1 MNSLVDIPKIEK
13 EIMLDGGKSE
23 TKAVK
28 NIDLSVVI
36 VSYNTN
42 DLTCESLRS
51 IYDNDMNME
60 FEVIVYDNN
69 SEDGSVNSIAT
80 EFPMV
85 RIIESDKNVGFAA
98 ANNIA
103 AGMASGN
110 WLLLLNPDTRVFEN
124 GVGNLFKFAV
134 GTGKSAIF
142 GGASHS
148 PDGKIDYRSCWAKP
162 SLWGLTSR
170 ALGLSAVGKKWSF
183 LNPEEMPEWP
193 RNSTRE
199 VDVITGCFLM
209 LKKSTWLT
217 LGGFDVDYFMY
228 SEETDLCLRAS
239 QLNIDRIYYPGA
251 KIIHVGGASEK
262 SKPHKTIKLFRGK
275 CIYFSKHRTRLAAAY
290 ASLILDMHVLLR
302 ASSYQLLG
310 LFRAKYWEEAD
321 HWRAVWGDREN
332 WNVFGSTF
340 SRTVTYST
348 EQIED
353 RHIRCAIQDSIEAA

>member
-1 MNSLVDIPKIEK
+1 MESHRTI
-13 EIMLDGGKSE
+13 G
-23 TKAVK
+23 TKMGER
-28 NIDLSVVI
+28 
-36 VSYNTN
+36 SYNTN

-69 SEDGSVNSIAT
+69 SEDGSVNSIAN

-170 ALGLSAVGKKWSF
+170 ALGLSSLGKNGHF
-183 LNPEEMPEWP
+183 LTRKKCPNGPGTVPE
-193 RNSTRE
+193 R
-199 VDVITGCFLM
+199 
-209 LKKSTWLT
+209 LT
-217 LGGFDVDYFMY
+217 
-228 SEETDLCLRAS
+228 
-239 QLNIDRIYYPGA
+239 
-251 KIIHVGGASEK
+251 
-262 SKPHKTIKLFRGK
+262 
-275 CIYFSKHRTRLAAAY
+275 
-290 ASLILDMHVLLR
+290 
-302 ASSYQLLG
+302 
-310 LFRAKYWEEAD
+310 
-321 HWRAVWGDREN
+321 
-332 WNVFGSTF
+332 
-340 SRTVTYST
+340 
-348 EQIED
+348 
-353 RHIRCAIQDSIEAA
+353 